1 MAGSNAPSPGR
12 AADVCLSG
20 GVDAERP
27 RAHDQGEFRTVRCA
41 RRDRQG
47 WTVFDRWNGETVV
60 LRGGVQTALSLG
72 EADALAQ
79 RLNRLRRDGDRTVLQ

>member
-1 MAGSNAPSPGR
+1 M
-12 AADVCLSG
+12 
-20 GVDAERP
+20 
-27 RAHDQGEFRTVRCA
+27 
-41 RRDRQG
+41 
-47 WTVFDRWNGETVV
+47 FDRWNGETVV